1 MRQISSFLRRFRADE
16 RGAFLAM
23 FGLLAIVLIATAGAV
38 VDYTS
43 VQQARTR
50 AQVAL
55 DAAAL
60 ALQPMINDDEWTTEE
75 IRTAAED
82 LMIERIGDASIVAS
96 VTSAVPDPDTGTL
109 TLTATLNVPMN
120 FVALVG
126 VDDMDVGIASVSA
139 RGSSDIEVA
148 IALDITQSMAG
159 SKIEAL
165 EDATGELIDLV
176 VKDQQEPTY
185 SKMALVPYSN
195 GVNLGAYADLARG
208 VPTGYT
214 AITGASWLTA
224 ASAAHRTINAI
235 TKANPAR
242 LTTSVA
248 HGFSTGDIVNIS
260 NVAGGGFTAL
270 NGMSV
275 AITVTSTTQFTLN
288 GVNSIGY
295 SGTYTANSGRVTTGS
310 ARIASAITKANPG
323 VVTTTMAHGL
333 NTGDAIVITSAAGG
347 AAFTALNNREF
358 VITRV
363 DATRFSLNANVS
375 GGGTYTA
382 NSAIIRKCQTSECE
396 VVITSNNHGLANN
409 ELVYITNVSGMTQLN
424 NQPPFTVS
432 DRTTNTYVLENSDGL
447 VTSAYTSGGRSY
459 CTRVGCYYYYF
470 TNNSGTYELWPISTC
485 VTERVGANQ
494 YTDAAP
500 STTYVGRSYPSP
512 DASLGYCPSL
522 QIVPLTD
529 DKETLHDLADD
540 LTTTGST
547 AGQTGLAWAWYMLS
561 TNFAYMWP
569 ADSQPAEPN
578 PDLIKVVILMTDGAF
593 NTAYCNGVTSKNYG
607 VVGNADKINCN
618 ATNGNPFTQAETLC
632 EAIKNGPDGEEGGGD
647 DIILYTVAFDLG
659 NDDDAIDLMEDCATD
674 AGHSYTA
681 EDAADLSNAF
691 NAIGRNISTLRL
703 IN

>member
-1 MRQISSFLRRFRADE
+1 MRKISSFLRRFSADE

-23 FGLLAIVLIATAGAV
+23 FGLLAIVLIATAGAA

-82 LMIERIGDASIVAS
+82 FMIERIGDASIVAS

-126 VDDMDVGIASVSA
+126 VDDMDVGIRAAAA

-159 SKIEAL
+159 TKIEAL
-165 EDATGELIDLV
+165 ETATGQLIDLV

-224 ASAAHRTINAI
+224 ASAAHRTVSAI

-288 GVNSIGY
+288 GVSSSGY
-295 SGTYTANSGRVTTGS
+295 SGTYTASSGRVTTGS

-323 VVTTTMAHGL
+323 QVTTTMAHGL

-347 AAFTALNNREF
+347 GAFTALNNREF

-363 DATRFSLNANVS
+363 DATRFTLNGTNVS

-382 NSAIIRKCQTSECE
+382 NSAIIRKCQTNECE
-396 VVITSNNHGLANN
+396 IVVTSADHGLANN
-409 ELVYITNVSGMTQLN
+409 EVAYITNVSGMTQLN
-424 NQPPFTVS
+424 NQLFAVS
-432 DRTTNTYVLENSDGL
+432 DRTTNTYVLEDSDGL
-447 VTSAYTSGGRSY
+447 AASAYTSGGRSY
-459 CTRVGCYYYYF
+459 CTRAGCDYYYF
-470 TNNSGTYELWPISTC
+470 SNNSGGVELWPISTC
-485 VTERVGANQ
+485 VTERVGLHQ
-494 YTDAAP
+494 YDDEPPT
-500 STTYVGRSYPSP
+500 TTYVGRSYPSP
-512 DASLGYCPSL
+512 TASLGYCPSL
-522 QIVPLTD
+522 QVVPLTD
-529 DKETLHDLADD
+529 NKETLHDLADN

-561 TNFAYMWP
+561 PNFAYMWP

-578 PDLIKVVILMTDGAF
+578 SDLIKVLILMTDGAF
-593 NTAYCNGVTSKNYG
+593 NTAYCNGVTARNYG
-607 VVGNADKINCN
+607 VVGNTDKINCD

-632 EAIKNGPDGEEGGGD
+632 EAIKDD
-647 DIILYTVAFDLG
+647 DIIVYTVAFDLG
-659 NDDDAIDLMEDCATD
+659 NDQNAIDLMEECATD
-674 AGHSYTA
+674 AAHSYTA
-681 EDAADLSNAF
+681 EDAADLSDAF
-691 NAIGRNISTLRL
+691 NEIGQNISSLRL